1 MPRLTVCAA
10 LALVLCPGLTPAE
23 DDSPKAVRGRI
34 VRVDAANG
42 KVTVAA
48 GDSSQQTFTVNDATV
63 VTATTREGTI
73 TLRPSPNRLRH
84 EAFQPDAPVRVETE
98 DGETAVSLTVEPRME
113 QLYSLTG
120 LLVWLGL
127 PIDWAGLIAAALSCL
142 ILVGFVA
149 ISAVFFI
156 WLERKVAGRI
166 QDRLGPTRVGG
177 KFGWLQTIADGIKLL
192 AKEDLI
198 PADADKLLFRLG
210 PYIAFCGSFGAFV
223 ALPFAAGWSAYTTG
237 LGVFTIGVFFMLAVM
252 STEVFGIILA
262 GYGSGSKW
270 ALFGGMREAA
280 QMVSYEV
287 PMAICVLVPVIVAGS
302 MDLSKIAMN
311 QGGFFWNWYVFR
323 DPFTFIAFWTYFTCA
338 TAQCKRAP
346 FDLAEAESELVA
358 GFHTEYSGLR
368 WSFFF
373 MAEYASMFAVSGIA
387 VLLFLGGWNTGLVPV
402 ELSKA
407 LDWPFPILNVGNLL
421 NSAVFVV
428 KAWVLVFVMMWVRW
442 TLPRLRIDQVMMTCL
457 KYLLPISC
465 FLLLGVSL
473 WEVMARPYVGIWPNL
488 ILAGLC
494 VAGFAWMMFTVITT
508 RSQLPTFSAPM
519 PGAPA
524 ILPGSVTPRK

>member
-1 MPRLTVCAA
+1 MPEGYGLSDLFYRLLTWAFPDALADGTRVALAGGLAA
-10 LALVLCPGLTPAE
+10 LASVLL
-23 DDSPKAVRGRI
+23 
-34 VRVDAANG
+34 
-42 KVTVAA
+42 
-48 GDSSQQTFTVNDATV
+48 
-63 VTATTREGTI
+63 
-73 TLRPSPNRLRH
+73 
-84 EAFQPDAPVRVETE
+84 
-98 DGETAVSLTVEPRME
+98 
-113 QLYSLTG
+113 
-120 LLVWLGL
+120 
-127 PIDWAGLIAAALSCL
+127 
-142 ILVGFVA
+142 LVGFVA
-149 ISAVFFI
+149 VSAVFFI

-177 KFGWLQTIADGIKLL
+177 KFGWLQTLADGIKLL
-192 AKEDLI
+192 VKEDLI
-198 PADADKLLFRLG
+198 PGDADKLLFRMG
-210 PYIAFCGSFGAFV
+210 PYIAFCGSFGAFI
-223 ALPFAAGWSAYTTG
+223 ALPFAAGWTAYTTG
-237 LGVFTIGVFFMLAVM
+237 LGVFSIGVFFMLAVM

-302 MDLSKIAMN
+302 MDLNAIALN
-311 QGGFFWNWYVFR
+311 QGGFFYNWYMFR
-323 DPFTFIAFWTYFTCA
+323 DPFTFAAFWTYFTCA

-387 VLLFLGGWNTGLVPV
+387 ILLFCGGWNSGLVPW
-402 ELSKA
+402 ELSKVI
-407 LDWPFPILNVGNLL
+407 DWPYPILNVGNVI
-421 NSAVFVV
+421 NSVVFIL

-473 WEVMARPYVGIWPNL
+473 WEVMARPYVGKYVNY
-488 ILAGLC
+488 AMAALC
-494 VAGFAWMMFTVITT
+494 TFGVLFMFFKLLTT
-508 RSQLPTFSAPM
+508 PSRLPTNSVATPWAPTIP
-519 PGAPA
+519 PGAMA
-524 ILPGSVTPRK
+524 GRN

>member
-1 MPRLTVCAA
+1 MNEAF
-10 LALVLCPGLTPAE
+10 GLT
-23 DDSPKAVRGRI
+23 
-34 VRVDAANG
+34 
-42 KVTVAA
+42 
-48 GDSSQQTFTVNDATV
+48 
-63 VTATTREGTI
+63 
-73 TLRPSPNRLRH
+73 
-84 EAFQPDAPVRVETE
+84 
-98 DGETAVSLTVEPRME
+98 SLLE
-113 QLYSLTG
+113 
-120 LLVWLGL
+120 WLGL
-127 PIDWAGLIAAALSCL
+127 SSGWASGLAAVLSAS

-149 ISAVFFI
+149 VSAVFFI

-192 AKEDLI
+192 VKEDLI

-210 PYIAFCGSFGAFV
+210 PYIAFCGAFGAFI

-237 LGVFTIGVFFMLAVM
+237 MGVFTIGVFFMLAVM

-302 MDLSKIAMN
+302 MDLGKIAGN
-311 QGGFFWNWYVFR
+311 QTGMFWNWYVFR

-373 MAEYASMFAVSGIA
+373 MAEYAAMFAVSGIA
-387 VLLFLGGWNTGLVPV
+387 VLLFLGGWNVGLVPGQD
-402 ELSKA
+402 LSVR
-407 LDWPFPILNVGNLL
+407 LRWPDHPILNVGNVI
-421 NSAVFVV
+421 NATVFVL
-428 KAWVLVFVMMWVRW
+428 KAWLLVFVMMWVRW

-473 WEVMARPYVGIWPNL
+473 WEVLLRPYLGPWFRFV
-488 ILAGLC
+488 LAGGC
-494 VAGFAWMMFTVITT
+494 FAALGLMVFKVLTT
-508 RSQLPTFSAPM
+508 PSKLPTPSVSTPWAPT
-519 PGAPA
+519 
-524 ILPGSVTPRK
+524 IPRDRLIGQG